1 MIEERKI
8 ERGQVYYVR
17 YDEAVGAEMAVGRP
31 VLIVSNQGDIDDMDT
46 VIVVFMTTGLRK
58 SRNVVKVI
66 FNGRQQYIHCSQ
78 IKTMDKIRLSEY
90 LGTLNAKD
98 MSRVGNALALA
109 MSYNGM
115 CKPESSEKNRITEL
129 EVELAVH
136 KKLYEKALEKL
147 AEIRF
152 ERDTYEIPE
161 SEDELCGEPDL
172 VVNEPEPEI
181 EDVFQPQELDL
192 SALQEKFRQYDEQQS
207 EKKNISCIKLNSLLR
222 EEKPQQKKKAVEREK
237 PKVKKVKLNK
247 ASRYDLENIGI
258 KSQTAYK
265 ILEYRI
271 KNGNFRDVEELLLV
285 SGFGRKEL
293 NKYGEMLEI

>member
-1 MIEERKI
+1 MTEERKI

-31 VLIVSNQGDIDDMDT
+31 VLIVSNQGDIDEMDT
-46 VIVVFMTTGLRK
+46 VIVVFMTTGLKK

-78 IKTMDKIRLSEY
+78 IKTMDKIRLSSY
-90 LGTLNAKD
+90 LGTLNDKD

-115 CKPESSEKNRITEL
+115 CKHEPSEKNRITEL

-152 ERDTYEIPE
+152 EKDTYEKHE
-161 SEDELCGEPDL
+161 LEEEWSE
-172 VVNEPEPEI
+172 EPEPIVEEPEPVI
-181 EDVFQPQELDL
+181 EEAFQPPELDL
-192 SALQEKFRQYDEQQS
+192 SALQDKFRQYDEQQS
-207 EKKNISCIKLNSLLR
+207 EKKNISCIKLNSLLQ
-222 EEKPQQKKKAVEREK
+222 EEKPKSKKKTVEREK
-237 PKVKKVKLNK
+237 PKVKKVKVNT
-247 ASRYDLENIGI
+247 AHRYDLENIGI

-265 ILEYRI
+265 IIEYRI
-271 KNGNFRDVEELLLV
+271 KNGNFHNVEDLLLV